1 LKILKSGVAIVKLN
15 GYVRGIRVV
24 LGGIDG

>member
-15 GYVRGIRVV
+15 GYVRVSRVV
-24 LGGIDG
+24 LGGMER